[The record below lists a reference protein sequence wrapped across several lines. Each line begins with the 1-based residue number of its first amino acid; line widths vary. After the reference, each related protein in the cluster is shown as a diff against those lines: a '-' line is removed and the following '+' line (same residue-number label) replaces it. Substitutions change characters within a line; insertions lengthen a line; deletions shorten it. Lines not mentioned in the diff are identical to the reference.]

1 MEAKIHLTFYSTAF
15 IWQMP
20 FLCILT
26 DLHTNIC
33 INNEQMSLKIW
44 EGNGVHAKTMHIH
57 KNEFLHGL
65 LRLLDTEYNT
75 NNTVSFFSVPI
86 LMQFD
91 PPSDYLF
98 QFNSKLFLVLQ
109 LPGAVVSLLVVNE
122 FIF

>member
-15 IWQMP
+15 TWQMP

-33 INNEQMSLKIW
+33 INNKQMSLKTW
-44 EGNGVHAKTMHIH
+44 EGYGVHAKTMHIH
-57 KNEFLHGL
+57 KNEFLQGL

-75 NNTVSFFSVPI
+75 NNMM
-86 LMQFD
+86 LFD

-109 LPGAVVSLLVVNE
+109 RPGLVVLLFVVSHACHV
-122 FIF
+122 